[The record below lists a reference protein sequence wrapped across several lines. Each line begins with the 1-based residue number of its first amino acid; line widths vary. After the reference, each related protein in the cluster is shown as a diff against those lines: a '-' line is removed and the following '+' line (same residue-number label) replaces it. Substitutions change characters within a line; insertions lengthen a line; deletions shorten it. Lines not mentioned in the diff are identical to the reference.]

1 MQAGKMMP
9 DDGLEHLREQL
20 YERVVQEVNRM
31 PFFQKLHPRI
41 NQYREITGH
50 LAQALEIAEG
60 LHEGTIR
67 VIRDAKSHVDEE
79 LQAATEMWNER
90 LG

>member
-1 MQAGKMMP
+1 MTTDP
-9 DDGLEHLREQL
+9 LERLREQL

-31 PFFQKLHPRI
+31 PFYQELRQRI
-41 NQYREITGH
+41 NQYCVITGH
-50 LAQALEIAEG
+50 LGQALEMAEG

-79 LQAATEMWNER
+79 LQAATEMWNDR

>member
-20 YERVVQEVNRM
+20 YERVVQEVNWM
-31 PFFQKLHPRI
+31 PFYQKLHQRI
-41 NQYREITGH
+41 NQYREITWH

-60 LHEGTIR
+60 LHEGKIC